1 MMMKE
6 KATRDPKMRLQHG
19 KPGAAGWAQ
28 SLGFFFLVVLCFSPS
43 LSWAAGG
50 DLLAFV
56 REGNIWVA
64 HSDGNGSRQLTTSGQ
79 AGAPALSPD
88 GQWVAFTSREG
99 EKVGIRLVSTGGGPV
114 KHLNLPGI
122 SEAWSPAFTPDGK
135 SLALVTR
142 FNLQKRRIDGETQEF
157 ATHALSLVDL
167 ATGKIRHVVQTPD
180 HFWDMG
186 DIYDNLAV
194 SPDGRL
200 LAYQQSGTDVSG
212 GFVVLNL
219 KGQKVLQF
227 PKNPEDYHPFWRPT
241 FSPDGG
247 KMLCFSMAT
256 TMGEPT
262 YIYLVD
268 LKTLKATR
276 ITAGYYPTF
285 VDGGQAIV
293 FERWTETGKP
303 GPESVKID
311 LWRLDQSFG
320 AQPRPIIK
328 NAEKPA
334 GSGW

>member
-1 MMMKE
+1 MMQI
-6 KATRDPKMRLQHG
+6 KAIISPKIRPRQG
-19 KPGAAGWAQ
+19 KPGGVGWAQ
-28 SLGFFFLVVLCFSPS
+28 SLFFFGLMVLCFSPPVS
-43 LSWAAGG
+43 RAAGG
-50 DLLAFV
+50 NLVAFV
-56 REGNIWVA
+56 RGGNIWVA
-64 HSDGNGSRQLTTSGQ
+64 HSDGSGSRQLTTSGR

-99 EKVGIRLVSTGGGPV
+99 DKLGIHLVPTKGGPV

-122 SEAWSPAFTPDGK
+122 SEAWGPAFTPDGK
-135 SLALVTR
+135 GLAVVTR
-142 FNLQKRRIDGETQEF
+142 FNIKKRRMDGETQEF
-157 ATHALSLVDL
+157 ATYAISLVDM
-167 ATGKIRHVVQTPD
+167 ATGKIRHIVQTPY
-180 HFWDMG
+180 HYWDMG

-219 KGQKVLQF
+219 KGQEILHF
-227 PKNPEDYHPFWRPT
+227 PKNSEDYRPFWRPT
-241 FSPDGG
+241 FSPDGA

-256 TMGEPT
+256 IMGEPT

-268 LKTLKATR
+268 LKTLKASR
-276 ITAGYYPTF
+276 ITEGYYPTF
-285 VDGGQAIV
+285 VDGGQALV

-303 GPESVKID
+303 GRDSVKID

-320 AQPRPIIK
+320 SQPRRILQ

-334 GSGW
+334 GSG